1 MAFHDAFTILHTADL
16 ARAASFYVDR
26 LGFEER
32 YRFANF
38 VLLGLDAFELG
49 LTETTDVASAG
60 RVALWLYSEDVDA
73 EIDALR
79 AADVRVTRE
88 PEDTEWANAW
98 PRSSIPTGTR
108 SSSASG
114 PAADRPR
121 RACAALTA

>member
-1 MAFHDAFTILHTADL
+1 MPFHDAFTILHTAAL

-79 AADVRVTRE
+79 MAGVPVSRE
-88 PEDTEWANAW
+88 PEDTEWGERIAAVLDPDGNEVFIGQR
-98 PRSSIPTGTR
+98 P
-108 SSSASG
+108 AS
-114 PAADRPR
+114 
-121 RACAALTA
+121 